1 MAATPS
7 FQDLLGQFSEEIF
20 VGRTEQLQMFDQWLA
35 AAKPLFLI
43 LAVSGQGGVGKT
55 TLLEQFQRK
64 AELAGASYA
73 YLNEKQLTP
82 LAVRARIA
90 EQLYR
95 QGKPCAGFA
104 ERYRKYRELK
114 EQVEADPKAPKGF
127 LDFAVRGVTRVGIR
141 SLRRVPVA
149 GDVAD
154 VFLAPEA
161 EEQIVEETSAFAE
174 RGV

>member
-82 LAVRARIA
+82 LAVLARIA

-95 QGKPCAGFA
+95 QGKPCAALPNATASTGN
-104 ERYRKYRELK
+104 
-114 EQVEADPKAPKGF
+114 
-127 LDFAVRGVTRVGIR
+127 
-141 SLRRVPVA
+141 
-149 GDVAD
+149 
-154 VFLAPEA
+154 
-161 EEQIVEETSAFAE
+161 
-174 RGV
+174 